1 MLCLRRMPPQPITS
15 DLIHRPRDRRR
26 LGTCR
31 PADARLGQAFGLPTC
46 PQSDGGQRSLFIMKT
61 TQDIQT
67 GAGLRV
73 PLLTRHHRGC
83 CPTFIPAFTT
93 RPLNIQ
99 IDLNAS
105 SPAVVVEVAIEDRER
120 ELK

>member
-61 TQDIQT
+61 TQDLQT

-73 PLLTRHHRGC
+73 PTFNPTSPRLLSHFYPGIYTGRVVREC
-83 CPTFIPAFTT
+83 ESPK
-93 RPLNIQ
+93 
-99 IDLNAS
+99 AS
-105 SPAVVVEVAIEDRER
+105 
-120 ELK
+120 